1 MKKYLILAI
10 ILVCGLAVACNQTGT
25 PVEYAKAC
33 TAENDKKYIE
43 VSGFLNPRT
52 SIYCSNTG
60 GGPVRCGVDL
70 LEAPDSQKYNL
81 SADIE
86 LGKTANNIEEVKS
99 SYKKEDIKIHDNSG
113 NFINLADK
121 VKITGKL
128 NTVPGSD
135 RCYLTVSK
143 IER

>member
-1 MKKYLILAI
+1 MKNYLILAI
-10 ILVCGLAVACNQTGT
+10 ILVCGLAVACNQTGV
-25 PVEYAKAC
+25 PVEYSKAC

-52 SIYCSNTG
+52 AIYCSNTG
-60 GGPVRCGVDL
+60 GGPMRCGVDL
-70 LEAPDSQKYNL
+70 LENPTSEKSPL

-86 LGKTANNIEEVKS
+86 RGNSANNIEEVKGS
-99 SYKKEDIKIHDNSG
+99 FKKEDIKIHDNSG
-113 NFINLADK
+113 NVVNLADK

-128 NTVPGSD
+128 NTVPGTE